1 MVLVET
7 LLVRRDLK
15 TFWRTLISAMLSV
28 VLFSG
33 LISSVWSL
41 APSAH
46 AGGTKQFS
54 PSTELKQNN
63 YIPIAEQP
71 FYNDLERRYNIWT
84 DNPIGEVIGNS
95 AQETLLNFYAVMA
108 IVGNRADEI
117 SQSYRDSPGL
127 FWNEETQHEIENIE
141 HLFEVAVKALDS
153 SQFPE
158 SVRMHLADESAIEI
172 KHLLDY
178 VFYTAIEPIKLFE
191 GETIQD
197 ITAKSLDKAYIWRLP
212 GTPISLTNRLGT
224 DETGFGY
231 LFSAETTNNASQMYK
246 EIYPRLS
253 EMTGSKYKTPTFY
266 KDFIHTPGHLVP
278 PKWYVA
284 IPQWGHDFLEQE
296 ILGGET
302 IFQTIFGL
310 VALLIY
316 SFALLIVGTYS
327 LKEFAK
333 LAGNEQSIDR
343 SIEGGLLNEST
354 EFTST
359 YWRISLSIVPI
370 VVLTKFVE
378 VFIDDYLNFTGA
390 PLIVITFL
398 FEIIY
403 FGLLVFLTYITLEA
417 AGRSLRHRMH
427 RLDNKSSSEI
437 LARRRQVSLIMPV
450 CRTLAVA
457 SGIGL
462 IYRLLLMLG
471 LSPSAVLALSAVPG
485 LAIGLG
491 ASKLLGNLFAGLA
504 IQADQHLRI
513 GELCRVGDTTGFVRK
528 IGLRSIEIQTQ
539 DSVITIPNATA
550 DENTIQNYSKKLGRE
565 ECQGLSLNIDITD
578 KLTSWQIN
586 ELILLTKSYISLH
599 QAFVS
604 SFVSINRKD
613 ACLVLDIY
621 CLLKTK
627 DLDTWPEYIE
637 LREAVL
643 KRTLQYI
650 AQVRLSRQILRLGL
664 RTQADLI
671 ERFPAILERVVQ
683 EDPMLKFNGAHLRIS
698 DDCYNFIL
706 LYKANHDTHGG
717 FMNALDHLNERIIR
731 KYEELSL
738 QIPYPTKRFIS
749 TVNDSQ

>member
-1 MVLVET
+1 
-7 LLVRRDLK
+7 
-15 TFWRTLISAMLSV
+15 MLSV
-28 VLFSG
+28 MLFSG
-33 LISSVWSL
+33 LISSAWSL
-41 APSAH
+41 AASANAGGAKQIVPSAEPH
-46 AGGTKQFS
+46 R
-54 PSTELKQNN
+54 ND

-71 FYNDLERRYNIWT
+71 FYNELERRYNIWT
-84 DNPIGEVIGNS
+84 DNPIGEVIGNT

-117 SQSYRDSPGL
+117 SQSYKDSPGL
-127 FWNEETQHEIENIE
+127 FWNEETKHEIENIE
-141 HLFEVAVKALDS
+141 HLFEVAVKALDA

-158 SVRMHLADESAIEI
+158 SVRGHLADESAIEI

-178 VFYTAIEPIKLFE
+178 VFYTSIEPIKLFE
-191 GETIQD
+191 GEAKQD
-197 ITAKSLDKAYIWRLP
+197 IVSKSLDKAFIWRLP
-212 GTPISLTNRLGT
+212 GTPISLTNRQGT
-224 DETGFGY
+224 NDTGFGY
-231 LFSAETTNNASQMYK
+231 LFSAETTKNASQMYK
-246 EIYPRLS
+246 EIYPRLA

-278 PKWYVA
+278 PKWYVS
-284 IPQWGHDFLEQE
+284 IPTWGHDFLEQE
-296 ILGGET
+296 VLGGET

-310 VALLIY
+310 IALITY
-316 SFALLIVGTYS
+316 GFALSIVGTYS
-327 LKEFAK
+327 LKKFAA
-333 LAGNEQSIDR
+333 LAAKERPIDH
-343 SIEGGLLNEST
+343 SSENGLLNNST
-354 EFTST
+354 NLAST
-359 YWRISLSIVPI
+359 YWKISLSIAPI

-378 VFIDDYLNFTGA
+378 IFIDDYLNFTGA
-390 PLIVITFL
+390 PLIIITFL

-403 FGLLVFLTYITLEA
+403 FSLLVFLTYITLEA
-417 AGRSLRHRMH
+417 IGRSLRHRMH
-427 RLDNKSSSEI
+427 RLDNKSSSQI
-437 LARRRQVSLIMPV
+437 LARRRQISLIMPV

-457 SGIGL
+457 SSVGL

-491 ASKLLGNLFAGLA
+491 ASKLLGNLFAGLS

-513 GELCRVGDTTGFVRK
+513 GELCRVGDATGFVRK

-539 DSVITIPNATA
+539 DSIITIPNAAA
-550 DENTIQNYSKKLGRE
+550 DENTIQNYSKQLGNQ

-578 KLTSWQIN
+578 KLTTLQIS
-586 ELILLTKSYISLH
+586 ELIRLTRSYLTSQ

-604 SFVSINRKD
+604 SFVSINRKE
-613 ACLVLDIY
+613 AYLVLDIY

-650 AQVRLSRQILRLGL
+650 DQVRLSRQILRLGL
-664 RTQADLI
+664 RTPADLI
-671 ERFPAILERVVQ
+671 EKFPSILEEIVQ
-683 EDPMLKFNGAHLRIS
+683 EDPMLKFNAAHLRIS

-706 LYKANHDTHGG
+706 CYKAQHDTHRG
-717 FMNALDHLNERIIR
+717 FMHALNHLNERIIR

-738 QIPYPTKRFIS
+738 QIPYPTTKFIS
-749 TVNDSQ
+749 TVNES